1 MVEGWFFDSYEK
13 LEETFAKG
21 EEALHPGD
29 LKNSVE
35 KALNLLLDPIRKEF
49 EDENYKKLI
58 KEAYPVLVE
67 KKHNK

>member
-1 MVEGWFFDSYEK
+1 
-13 LEETFAKG
+13 
-21 EEALHPGD
+21 

-49 EDENYKKLI
+49 EAENYKKLI